1 MISPPRRGPSRERD
15 PGTAGDFAAPAHAR
29 TVQPSGREPKPLY
42 QVADRPAPGRGPSAS
57 LQRAPPP
64 VLVIVIG
71 IRKGFNKR
79 FAHHFSTTHGFQ
91 IPKIYTSSLCDSKK
105 KKIAESFAR
114 ISAWLGQAKF
124 GFGMCSASMGLEEAP
139 GNLLGE
145 ASQRCNKATTL
156 ILVPQ
161 MSRAA
166 GGIELEGFA
175 TRGGGG
181 KPAIDTIG
189 NSRKPEKRG

>member
-1 MISPPRRGPSRERD
+1 
-15 PGTAGDFAAPAHAR
+15 
-29 TVQPSGREPKPLY
+29 
-42 QVADRPAPGRGPSAS
+42 
-57 LQRAPPP
+57 
-64 VLVIVIG
+64 
-71 IRKGFNKR
+71 
-79 FAHHFSTTHGFQ
+79 
-91 IPKIYTSSLCDSKK
+91 
-105 KKIAESFAR
+105 
-114 ISAWLGQAKF
+114 
-124 GFGMCSASMGLEEAP
+124 MCSPSMGLEEAP